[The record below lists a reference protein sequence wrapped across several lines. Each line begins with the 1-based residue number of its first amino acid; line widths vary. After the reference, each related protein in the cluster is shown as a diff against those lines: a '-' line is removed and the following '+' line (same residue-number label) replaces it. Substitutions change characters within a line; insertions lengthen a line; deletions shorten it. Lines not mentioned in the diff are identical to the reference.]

1 MKISYRIKKSILN
14 IIESTKEIKQKKIN
28 FQNMYFYVKYQMF
41 NKFYKFV
48 IGDFELLGDVV
59 SSYDNY
65 KEIINRI
72 REGIYN
78 L

>member
-1 MKISYRIKKSILN
+1 
-14 IIESTKEIKQKKIN
+14 
-28 FQNMYFYVKYQMF
+28 MYFYVKYQMF